1 MEYPYGRA
9 PFWILLIMLTA
20 GLVVLI
26 TQSGA
31 GSKRP
36 DLVLVTFAKNHYA
49 AYQKVVPEFEKI
61 HNVRV
66 QLQLVQERAL
76 TNRLQ
81 AALLAGSE
89 VPDLVE
95 IMNPNLGTFI
105 RGPLED
111 VGFVDLT
118 DRIKAEKLD
127 ERMVA
132 SRFSLWS
139 SRGRIFAL
147 PHDVHPIAMA
157 YRRDIIEELGVDVS
171 KIETWDDFIEMGR
184 KITKDLD
191 GDGIPDRYA
200 LDLNSDGNTMLPLL
214 LRQRGSGLFDEE
226 GHVLTDS
233 ELAVDIII
241 WYVHQLHGENRI
253 AFSAGWGQPL
263 SRAMLD
269 GLVLFYFTPDWR
281 TKFFEMDVPQLKG
294 KLALMPMPAW
304 EKGGCHTSS
313 WGGTGLTITK
323 ASKNQELAWELAKFL
338 YLNKEDLGERFA
350 LLNIIPPLKEA
361 WDLEEFKTPDPFFS
375 NQPVGTI
382 YAELAPQTP
391 PEYINA
397 YTNVTASKF
406 REAYLNCVTY
416 YRKNGDKGLRE
427 YARKE
432 VKRTANYVRRVIA
445 RNKFLNPDAPGPE
458 SRQVGTNERLEN

>member
-1 MEYPYGRA
+1 MEYPYGKA
-9 PFWILLIMLTA
+9 PFWILILMLIS

-26 TQSGA
+26 TQVKPASE
-31 GSKRP
+31 RP

-49 AYQKVVPEFEKI
+49 AYQKVMPEFEKI
-61 HNVRV
+61 HNVKV

-105 RGPLED
+105 RGPLDD

-139 SRGRIFAL
+139 SRGHIFAL
-147 PHDVHPIAMA
+147 PHDVHPVAMA
-157 YRRDIIEELGVDVS
+157 YRSDIIEELGIDVS
-171 KIETWDDFIEMGR
+171 KIETWDDFVEMGR
-184 KITKDLD
+184 KVTKDLD

-200 LDLNSDGNTMLPLL
+200 LDLNSDGNTILPLL
-214 LRQRGSGLFDEE
+214 LRQRGSGLFDEQ

-233 ELAVDIII
+233 EVTVDTII
-241 WYVHQLHGENRI
+241 WYVHQLYGENRI

-294 KLALMPMPAW
+294 KMKLMPMPAW
-304 EKGGCHTSS
+304 KKGGCRTSS

-323 ASKNQELAWELAKFL
+323 ACKNKELAWKLAKFL
-338 YLNKEDLGERFA
+338 YLDKEDLGERFE

-361 WDLEEFKTPDPFFS
+361 WNLEEFKQPDPFFS
-375 NQPVGTI
+375 NQAVGTI

-397 YTNVTASKF
+397 YTNVTSSKM

-416 YRKNGDKGLRE
+416 YKKNGDNGLRE

-432 VKRTANYVRRVIA
+432 VKRTADYVRRVIA
-445 RNKFLNPDAPGPE
+445 RNKFLNPDAPAPK
-458 SRQVGTNERLEN
+458 VAVNERPEN

>member
-1 MEYPYGRA
+1 VEYPYGKA
-9 PFWILLIMLTA
+9 PLWILLIMLTS
-20 GLVVLI
+20 GLVVLV
-26 TQSGA
+26 TQFKPASE
-31 GSKRP
+31 RP

-61 HNVRV
+61 HNVKV
-66 QLQLVQERAL
+66 QLQLVQEQAL

-139 SRGRIFAL
+139 SRGHIFAL

-157 YRRDIIEELGVDVS
+157 YRSDIIEELGIDVS
-171 KIETWDDFIEMGR
+171 KIETWDDFIEVGR
-184 KITKDLD
+184 KITKDFD

-200 LDLNSDGNTMLPLL
+200 LDLSSDGGDLPIL

-233 ELAVDIII
+233 EITVDTII
-241 WYVHQLHGENRI
+241 WYVHQLYGENRI
-253 AFSAGWGQPL
+253 AFPAGWGQPL

-269 GLVLFYFTPDWR
+269 GLVIFYFTPDWR
-281 TKFFEMDVPQLKG
+281 SKFFEMDVPQLKG
-294 KLALMPMPAW
+294 KMALMPMPAW
-304 EKGGCHTSS
+304 EKGGCRTSS
-313 WGGTGLTITK
+313 WGGTGLTMTK
-323 ASKNQELAWELAKFL
+323 ACKNKELAWELAKFL

-361 WDLEEFKTPDPFFS
+361 WDLEEFKTPNPYFS
-375 NQPVGTI
+375 NQAVGTI

-397 YTNVTASKF
+397 YTNVTSSKM

-416 YRKNGDKGLRE
+416 YKKNGDEGLRE

-445 RNKFLNPDAPGPE
+445 RNKFLYPDAAGPE
-458 SRQVGTNERLEN
+458 LAFNERSEN

>member
-1 MEYPYGRA
+1 VEYPYGKA
-9 PFWILLIMLTA
+9 PFWILLIMLTS
-20 GLVVLI
+20 GFVVLV
-26 TQSGA
+26 TQVRP
-31 GSKRP
+31 GSERP
-36 DLVLVTFAKNHYA
+36 DLVLATFAKNHYA

-61 HNVRV
+61 HNVKV

-95 IMNPNLGTFI
+95 IMNPNLGTFV

-118 DRIKAEKLD
+118 DRIKGENLD

-147 PHDVHPIAMA
+147 PHDVHPVALG
-157 YRRDIIEELGVDVS
+157 YRSDIIEELGIDVS
-171 KIETWDDFIEMGR
+171 KIETWDDFIEMGH
-184 KITKDLD
+184 KVTKDLN

-200 LDLNSDGNTMLPLL
+200 LDLNSDGNTILPLL

-233 ELAVDIII
+233 EIAVDTIL
-241 WYVHQLHGENRI
+241 WYVHQLYGENRI

-269 GLVLFYFTPDWR
+269 GLVLFYFTPD
-281 TKFFEMDVPQLKG
+281 
-294 KLALMPMPAW
+294 
-304 EKGGCHTSS
+304 
-313 WGGTGLTITK
+313 
-323 ASKNQELAWELAKFL
+323 
-338 YLNKEDLGERFA
+338 
-350 LLNIIPPLKEA
+350 
-361 WDLEEFKTPDPFFS
+361 
-375 NQPVGTI
+375 
-382 YAELAPQTP
+382 
-391 PEYINA
+391 
-397 YTNVTASKF
+397 
-406 REAYLNCVTY
+406 
-416 YRKNGDKGLRE
+416 
-427 YARKE
+427 
-432 VKRTANYVRRVIA
+432 
-445 RNKFLNPDAPGPE
+445 
-458 SRQVGTNERLEN
+458 